1 MEPALLE
8 TWHVVCATPP
18 AFPESSPH
26 VSWVVHPHGSELCD
40 LGRELSGLDAAA
52 VITISA
58 RIVDAGG
65 VRRFATSLADASGG
79 AVLAD
84 PPMLWKFRNR
94 HERPLPPRDA
104 WQALARDAERA
115 AAAAGE
121 RDKVEWQPDPDDT
134 WEDIL

>member
-26 VSWVVHPHGSELCD
+26 VSWVVHAHGSELCD
-40 LGRELSGLDAAA
+40 LGRQLTGLDAAA

-94 HERPLPPRDA
+94 NELSLPPEDA
-104 WQALARDAERA
+104 WLALARDAERA
-115 AAAAGE
+115 AA
-121 RDKVEWQPDPDDT
+121 RDRETAEWQPDPDDT
-134 WEDIL
+134 WEDVL